1 MRAGIPANFSQDHKF
16 GHNPTLKSDF
26 AAGYQYNHLI
36 SQHECRLESRLSLVC
51 GADSLSGSGILLIFR
66 PQESAWAALLKI
78 TGKRE
83 LQGFMIRIFKKILKA
98 ISDVSVIRIIVSGF
112 LFLIV
117 IQLAVAVQSY
127 LNIGKFSDSVS
138 MVTTMADPIL
148 MSAKSLEA
156 RIHTAHSTLN
166 EVLLSQTDKDA
177 QALMS
182 VLNDRRKALKQTMD
196 ELENQVKS
204 FELDESGMSK
214 KEKAELTAT
223 FTNINLSVAGIR
235 KSADRYLANTGGI
248 AQGHLDLIKKT
259 QKANKLKAS
268 YEGLVKVF
276 GDAIIEL
283 RQRISYDDYIL
294 SVMGHL
300 TAAENK
306 LETRTASALEENSPE
321 KVLEAF
327 EQNKK
332 DLKLFR
338 EAQEEMHKE
347 YPDMDN
353 VIGPYIEP
361 FLKDTTMDGGV
372 ISIHLDLAREL
383 VKAQDQARLS
393 KEAIAQIEKDIKTV
407 EKLAENLRADCI
419 SVAHSSM
426 KSTVIQMIIAAVFS
440 IIFVVVV
447 ATTVSTLVRV
457 PLHHVVQSISSM
469 TKGDMTGKLNYASKS
484 EFGKLCTDL
493 NKLRLKFSEV
503 LSQMAKTSQ
512 RLKGATDANEAI
524 TEDTTSAIETQNE
537 KTSSI
542 AQAMEEMTST
552 VEQIAQYANL
562 TLDVVNKVND
572 LTDTGSQII
581 DNNID
586 ATNSLSERLTDAS
599 EAVHSVS
606 LMGNDIRNIVNVI
619 SEVADQTN
627 LLAINAAIEAARAGQ
642 YGRGFAVVADEV
654 RNLAEKTSSAT
665 TEVANVI
672 EKLQEKMNNTVK
684 TVKVCLDEIVNT
696 REKSQKAKDS
706 ISEIS
711 VAVDDI
717 TERSH
722 KIVES
727 TSQQKKA
734 TDMMAQDIQKVSLIS
749 DSNVKAIKNIE
760 KSGKELNTLTEQ
772 IDQQVRQFRF

>member
-1 MRAGIPANFSQDHKF
+1 
-16 GHNPTLKSDF
+16 
-26 AAGYQYNHLI
+26 
-36 SQHECRLESRLSLVC
+36 
-51 GADSLSGSGILLIFR
+51 
-66 PQESAWAALLKI
+66 
-78 TGKRE
+78 
-83 LQGFMIRIFKKILKA
+83 MIRIFKKVLKA

-127 LNIGKFSDSVS
+127 LNIGRFSDSVS
-138 MVTTMADPIL
+138 MVTTNADPIL

-156 RIHTAHSTLN
+156 RIHAAHSTLN
-166 EVLLSQTDKDA
+166 EELLSQSESN
-177 QALMS
+177 ALEIKI
-182 VLNDRRKALKQTMD
+182 VLDERRKAFRQTME

-204 FELDESGMSK
+204 FELGDSGMSK
-214 KEKAELTAT
+214 SEKNELNST
-223 FTNINLSVAGIR
+223 FSSIKLAVSGIR
-235 KSADRYLANTGGI
+235 KSADRYLSNTDGI
-248 AQGHLDLIKKT
+248 AQGHIDLLKKT

-268 YEGLVKVF
+268 YAGLVKVF

-283 RQRISYDDYIL
+283 RQKISYDDYIL

-306 LETRTASALEENSPE
+306 LETRTASALEETSPE
-321 KVLEAF
+321 KITEAF
-327 EQNKK
+327 EANKK

-372 ISIHLDLAREL
+372 ISIHLDLMKEQ
-383 VKAQDQARLS
+383 VKAQNQARVS
-393 KEAIAQIEKDIKTV
+393 KDAIAQIERDIKTV
-407 EKLAENLRADCI
+407 AKLAENLRTDCI
-419 SVAHSSM
+419 NVAHSSM
-426 KSTVIQMIIAAVFS
+426 KSTVVQMIVAAVFAM
-440 IIFVVVV
+440 IFVIVV
-447 ATTVSTLVRV
+447 ATTVSTLVKV
-457 PLHHVVQSISSM
+457 PLHHVVKSITSM
-469 TKGDMTGKLNYASKS
+469 TKGDMTSKLNYASKS

-503 LSQMAKTSQ
+503 LSQMAQTSQ

-524 TEDTTSAIETQNE
+524 TEETTSVIETQNE
-537 KTSSI
+537 KTASI

-562 TLDVVNKVND
+562 TLDAVNKVND
-572 LTDTGSQII
+572 LTDTGSEII

-627 LLAINAAIEAARAGQ
+627 LLALNAAIEAARAGQ

-665 TEVANVI
+665 TEVANVV
-672 EKLQEKMNNTVK
+672 EKLQFKMNNTVK

-696 REKSQKAKDS
+696 REKSRKAKDS

-711 VAVDDI
+711 IAVDDI
-717 TERSH
+717 TERTH
-722 KIVES
+722 KIVDS

-749 DSNVKAIKNIE
+749 DSNVKAIKKIE
-760 KSGKELNTLTEQ
+760 KSGKELNILTEQ
-772 IDQQVRQFRF
+772 IDQQVRQFKF